1 MLIKLYLKPNWFQ
14 GLNPLYKF
22 CLINCWCWVVFA
34 VEYALTQPSSIVVF
48 LYICTFVLQSL
59 NPSCS
64 FLPWSNPPSLI
75 LFCPI
80 LLGLILIGIILLGLI
95 LLGLIFLGLILLG
108 LIPLGLIC
116 LGIILLCLFLLRLI
130 LFGLILLGLILL
142 GLVLLGPIL
151 LGLILEF
158 LYYSLV

>member
-34 VEYALTQPSSIVVF
+34 VEYALTQPSSIVVL

-80 LLGLILIGIILLGLI
+80 LLDLILNVITLHGLIL
-95 LLGLIFLGLILLG
+95 LGLILLG